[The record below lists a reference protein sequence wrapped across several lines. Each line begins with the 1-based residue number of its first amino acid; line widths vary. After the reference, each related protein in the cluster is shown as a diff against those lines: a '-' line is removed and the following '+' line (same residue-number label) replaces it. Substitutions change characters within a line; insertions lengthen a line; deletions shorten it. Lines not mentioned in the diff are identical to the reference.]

1 MSAVTDSTHKFAML
15 LADYEK
21 SASTVISVGI
31 LLLVGFAAELSPAIA
46 AVAATAPTG
55 VPLSIFIVASR
66 APERSKADILA
77 SFTRSLIKG
86 VLSTLAFAVAAHA
99 CAARNYS
106 VRGILLVGYSVWAAT
121 WWVINQ

>member
-1 MSAVTDSTHKFAML
+1 ML

-21 SASTVISVGI
+21 SASTMLSVGI
-31 LLLVGFAAELSPAIA
+31 LLLVSFAAELSPAIA

-66 APERSKADILA
+66 APEGSKADVLA
-77 SFTRSLIKG
+77 SFTRSLVKG
-86 VLSTLAFAVAAHA
+86 VFSTLAFAVAAHA

-106 VRGILLVGYSVWAAT
+106 IRGILLVGYSAWAAT
-121 WWVINQ
+121 WWAINQ